1 MLEQHIVDVIRRELH
16 GVIAVYLFGS
26 RARQQARS
34 DSDVDVAV
42 LLDGELPPLRRWE
55 IQERLAAE
63 LNRDVDLVD
72 LARASTVMRAQVV
85 TTGTPILDADPAR
98 RRRIE
103 GESLAAYARLNEDRR
118 EVLERVAAEGR
129 VHG

>member
-1 MLEQHIVDVIRRELH
+1 
-16 GVIAVYLFGS
+16 
-26 RARQQARS
+26 
-34 DSDVDVAV
+34 
-42 LLDGELPPLRRWE
+42 
-55 IQERLAAE
+55 
-63 LNRDVDLVD
+63 
-72 LARASTVMRAQVV
+72 MRAQVV
-85 TTGTPILDADPAR
+85 TTGTPIFDADPPR